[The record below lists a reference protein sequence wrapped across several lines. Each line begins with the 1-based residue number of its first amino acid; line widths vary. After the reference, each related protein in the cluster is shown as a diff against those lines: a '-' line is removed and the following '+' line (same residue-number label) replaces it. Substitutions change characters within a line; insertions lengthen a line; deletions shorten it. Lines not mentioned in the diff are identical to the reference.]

1 MTIVLQRSP
10 STLKKHL
17 GIRCPISGWL
27 FSQWSRLPLNRQL
40 QGPSAVADTMCA
52 GLALANKLAT
62 SFGRCSQV
70 GVGGVAGEE
79 GGGGGSGELRAG
91 GGDVVATR
99 RRLESGRRTKR
110 AAAVRGRGR

>member
-1 MTIVLQRSP
+1 MCVGEGGGVTIVLQRSP

-27 FSQWSRLPLNRQL
+27 FSQWSRPPLNRQL

-70 GVGGVAGEE
+70 GVGGVAGERGVV
-79 GGGGGSGELRAG
+79 GGVGSCAQ
-91 GGDVVATR
+91 
-99 RRLESGRRTKR
+99 GR
-110 AAAVRGRGR
+110 